1 MSVKTTKN
9 RITVECDSKAYDLIE
24 RAREKEFSTRTN
36 FLVRSAVMRAREIL
50 KEQEV

>member
-1 MSVKTTKN
+1 MAKVYMV
-9 RITVECDSKAYDLIE
+9 IDDKAYDLIE